1 MANTK
6 ISALTAAT
14 TPLAGTEVLPIVQ
27 SGATVKVSVANLT
40 AGRAMAALSGSFG
53 SSGTGA
59 NLNTKPNTYTFGTAI
74 VPSFVMESNASGGT
88 ATLASSQGA
97 VIWGTAASP
106 TASINLVQ
114 SNPSASSRN
123 YLSFSTTANGTYQ
136 ETFRL
141 ADLGDVSVPMG
152 NLSIGT
158 SGKGVTTGSSIPL
171 GLGTNGSTSQVTM
184 DTSGN
189 FLTGTTSN
197 GGLSNVVVMAQ
208 VYNTT
213 TASAANVHVDN
224 SPAGLMRRSTSALK
238 YKQDIRD
245 LESIDIFKFRPV
257 RYKSKCKG
265 DDQTKDHL
273 GLISDE
279 VAEAGIEELVT
290 RGSDG
295 SIEGFQY
302 ERLTVVLLKAIQDLK
317 TEFDAYK
324 ASHP

>member
-27 SGATVKVSVANLT
+27 SGATVKASISNVQTS
-40 AGRAMAALSGSFG
+40 
-53 SSGTGA
+53 
-59 NLNTKPNTYTFGTAI
+59 TY
-74 VPSFVMESNASGGT
+74 SGGT
-88 ATLASSQGA
+88 ANGVAYLNGSKVLTTGTALTFDGTNLGVGTTSPAVPLDVVANSSALNLKLRGRSADSIGQMEFWNNANTTRYGYLSSESTAITLATVGA
-97 VIWGTAASP
+97 LP
-106 TASINLVQ
+106 LK
-114 SNPSASSRN
+114 
-123 YLSFSTTANGTYQ
+123 F
-136 ETFRL
+136 
-141 ADLGDVSVPMG
+141 VS
-152 NLSIGT
+152 
-158 SGKGVTTGSSIPL
+158 
-171 GLGTNGSTSQVTM
+171 NGSERGSF
-184 DTSGN
+184 DSSGN

-197 GGLSNVVVMAQ
+197 GGLSNTVIMAQ

-302 ERLTVVLLKAIQDLK
+302 ERLTVVLLKTIQDLK
-317 TEFDAYK
+317 TEFNAYK